1 MKLRRTMS
9 ALMAGVMAVSSAV
22 VCSVSASAEAL
33 LNQQVTVNSGTLDGN
48 GDITQSLSLWTA
60 NKNVD
65 DYESV
70 TITYDI
76 VDKGNINHFQLY
88 AKGGNINWASNG
100 EWGVTVGN
108 DKTLTLDL
116 SSHAGKTFNEIG
128 YQINAGED
136 NANAEMTGKIIIKSL
151 ELTPKSG
158 DDDSGD
164 NQPTTKKDYFTN
176 YDGKPITMTADGNGG
191 ATATFNITL
200 DGITPGKSTIADLK
214 AAYSKF
220 GMNGIKYVKD
230 SLGLSASNFGASVL
244 VQAGDNWQHWIAQGY
259 ASLTTDGTNVTF
271 DTSSVQVW
279 DDTAKAMVD
288 APEDAIIQKIAVQIY
303 VGDPKPDAVTALKK
317 DDTFTINPTDTGD
330 GDDGDDSGDAP
341 ATDGNVIWSGNT
353 ALGSWA
359 NPVSIKN
366 PNLSAGDTVNIKYTV
381 DDANAQLKVCAM
393 TGNWDALASMTDTN
407 EYGVA
412 DLAKDGT
419 YSFVISEA
427 DAKAVNES
435 GMSIQ
440 GQNATITEV
449 SVTKA
454 QSGGD
459 EEPDDKDYEESTTDY
474 TALTDYTLIKLAG
487 GQTLFVMPISKA
499 DATEND
505 TAVLKI
511 TRASDG
517 KYVRCVT
524 WKVYKGFKFIDA
536 NNTKLMESGKN
547 GTYFVLFLLNNV
559 DESENYTFELLLG
572 NAKG

>member
-33 LNQQVTVNSGTLDGN
+33 LNQQVTVNSGTFDEKGC
-48 GDITQSLSLWTA
+48 ITQSLSLYSA
-60 NKNVD
+60 NLDVD
-65 DYESV
+65 NYESV
-70 TITYDI
+70 TITYDV
-76 VDKGNINHFQLY
+76 VDTGNINNFQLY
-88 AKGGNINWASNG
+88 MTGGTISWASNG
-100 EWGVTVGN
+100 EWGVSNGN

-116 SSHAGKTFNEIG
+116 SSHAGKTFNQIG
-128 YQINAGED
+128 YQLNGPADKELTGEV
-136 NANAEMTGKIIIKSL
+136 TIKSL

-158 DDDSGD
+158 DDGSGD
-164 NQPTTKKDYFTN
+164 NQPSAKKDYFLD
-176 YDGKPITMTADGNGG
+176 YDGKPITLTADGNGA
-191 ATATFNITL
+191 ATATFDITL
-200 DGITPGKSTIADLK
+200 DDITLGKSTVADLK
-214 AAYSKF
+214 AAYDKF
-220 GMNGIKYVKD
+220 GMKGIKYVKD
-230 SLGLSASNFGASVL
+230 SLELSASNFGACVF
-244 VQAGDNWQHWIAQGY
+244 VKAGDNWEWWGALGY
-259 ASLTTDGTNVTF
+259 TTLSADGTDVILN
-271 DTSSVQVW
+271 TSEELKHWDGTVIPDDAKVQQVG
-279 DDTAKAMVD
+279 
-288 APEDAIIQKIAVQIY
+288 VQFY

-317 DDTFTINPTDTGD
+317 GGTIVINPTDTGD
-330 GDDGDDSGDAP
+330 GDDGDDSGDTP
-341 ATDGNVIWSGNT
+341 ADDNVIWSGNT

-359 NPVSIKN
+359 NTVSIKN

-381 DDANAQLKVCAM
+381 DDANAQLKICAM
-393 TGNWDALASMTDTN
+393 TGSWDTLASMTDTN

-435 GMSIQ
+435 GMGIQ

-536 NNTKLMESGKN
+536 NNTKLMESGKT

>member
-22 VCSVSASAEAL
+22 VCSVSASAATDKECLSAAKDITTDATFSDGILHDFLNSWDNPLTVADYESITITYSVKDVGNITALQIYINGDKSKGGEWVSDGWSISAGDNQTITLNLTDTSKVKCTTFGEAGL
-33 LNQQVTVNSGTLDGN
+33 KLYGPDGEACTGSVTVNSVLIKAKSTDDG
-48 GDITQSLSLWTA
+48 
-60 NKNVD
+60 
-65 DYESV
+65 
-70 TITYDI
+70 
-76 VDKGNINHFQLY
+76 
-88 AKGGNINWASNG
+88 
-100 EWGVTVGN
+100 
-108 DKTLTLDL
+108 
-116 SSHAGKTFNEIG
+116 
-128 YQINAGED
+128 
-136 NANAEMTGKIIIKSL
+136 
-151 ELTPKSG
+151 
-158 DDDSGD
+158 SGD
-164 NQPTTKKDYFTN
+164 NQPSAKKDYFLDYN
-176 YDGKPITMTADGNGG
+176 GKPITLTADGNGE
-191 ATATFNITL
+191 ATATFDITL
-200 DGITPGKSTIADLK
+200 DDITLGKSTVADLK
-214 AAYSKF
+214 AAYDKF
-220 GMNGIKYVKD
+220 GMKGIKYVKD
-230 SLGLSASNFGASVL
+230 SLELSASNFGACVF
-244 VQAGDNWQHWIAQGY
+244 VKAGDNWEWWGALGY
-259 ASLTTDGTNVTF
+259 TTLSADGTDVILN
-271 DTSSVQVW
+271 TSEELKHWDGTVIPDDAKVQQVG
-279 DDTAKAMVD
+279 
-288 APEDAIIQKIAVQIY
+288 VQIY
-303 VGDPKPDAVTALKK
+303 VGDPKPDAVTELKK
-317 DDTFTINPTDTGD
+317 GDTIVINPTDTGD
-330 GDDGDDSGDAP
+330 GDEDDTP
-341 ATDGNVIWSGNT
+341 ATDGNVIWNGNT

-359 NPVSIKN
+359 NTVSIKN

-393 TGNWDALASMTDTN
+393 TGSWDTLASMTDTN

-419 YSFVISEA
+419 YSFVISDA

-435 GMSIQ
+435 GMGIQ

-536 NNTKLMESGKN
+536 NNTKLMESGKT

>member
-33 LNQQVTVNSGTLDGN
+33 LNQQVTVNSGTFDEKGC
-48 GDITQSLSLWTA
+48 ITQSLSLYSA
-60 NKNVD
+60 NLDVD
-65 DYESV
+65 NYESV
-70 TITYDI
+70 TITYDV
-76 VDKGNINHFQLY
+76 VDTGNINNFQLY
-88 AKGGNINWASNG
+88 MTGGTISWASNG
-100 EWGVTVGN
+100 EWGVSNGN

-116 SSHAGKTFNEIG
+116 SSHAGKTFNQIG
-128 YQINAGED
+128 YQLNGPADKELTGEV
-136 NANAEMTGKIIIKSL
+136 TIKSL

-158 DDDSGD
+158 DDGSGD
-164 NQPTTKKDYFTN
+164 NQPSAKKDYFLD
-176 YDGKPITMTADGNGG
+176 YDGKPITLTADGNGA
-191 ATATFNITL
+191 ATATFDITL
-200 DGITPGKSTIADLK
+200 DDITLGKSTVADLK
-214 AAYSKF
+214 AAYDKF
-220 GMNGIKYVKD
+220 GMKGIKYVKD
-230 SLGLSASNFGASVL
+230 SLELSASNFGACVF
-244 VQAGDNWQHWIAQGY
+244 VKAGDNWEWWGALGY
-259 ASLTTDGTNVTF
+259 TTLSADGTDVILN
-271 DTSSVQVW
+271 TSEELKHWDGTVIPDDAKVQQVG
-279 DDTAKAMVD
+279 
-288 APEDAIIQKIAVQIY
+288 VQFY

-317 DDTFTINPTDTGD
+317 GGTIVINPTDTGD
-330 GDDGDDSGDAP
+330 GDDGDDSGDTP
-341 ATDGNVIWSGNT
+341 ADDNVIWSGNT

-359 NPVSIKN
+359 NTVSIKN

-381 DDANAQLKVCAM
+381 DDANAQLKICAM
-393 TGNWDALASMTDTN
+393 TGSWDTLASMTDTN

-435 GMSIQ
+435 GMGIQ

-536 NNTKLMESGKN
+536 NHTKLMESGKT

>member
-88 AKGGNINWASNG
+88 AKGGNINWVSNG

-191 ATATFNITL
+191 ATATLNITL
-200 DGITPGKSTIADLK
+200 DDITLGESTVADLK

-230 SLGLSASNFGASVL
+230 SLGLSASNFGACVF
-244 VQAGDNWQHWIAQGY
+244 VQAGDSWEWWGALGY
-259 ASLTTDGTNVTF
+259 TSLSADGTDVILN
-271 DTSSVQVW
+271 TSEELKHWDGTVIPDDAKVQQVG
-279 DDTAKAMVD
+279 
-288 APEDAIIQKIAVQIY
+288 VQFY

-317 DDTFTINPTDTGD
+317 GDTIVINPTDTGD
-330 GDDGDDSGDAP
+330 GDDGDDSGDTP
-341 ATDGNVIWSGNT
+341 ADDNVIWSGNT

-359 NPVSIKN
+359 NMVSIKN

-393 TGNWDALASMTDTN
+393 TGSWDALASMTDTN

-419 YSFVISEA
+419 YSFVISDA

-536 NNTKLMESGKN
+536 NNAKLMESGKT

-559 DESENYTFELLLG
+559 DESENYKFELLLG

>member
-33 LNQQVTVNSGTLDGN
+33 LNQQVTVNSGTFDEN
-48 GDITQSLSLWTA
+48 GCITQSLSLYTA
-60 NKNVD
+60 NLDVD
-65 DYESV
+65 NYESV
-70 TITYDI
+70 TITYDV
-76 VDKGNINHFQLY
+76 VDTGNITNFQLY
-88 AKGGNINWASNG
+88 MTGGTISWASSG
-100 EWGVTVGN
+100 EWGVSNGN

-116 SSHAGKTFNEIG
+116 SNHAGKTFNQIG
-128 YQINAGED
+128 YQLNGPADKELTGEV
-136 NANAEMTGKIIIKSL
+136 TIKSL

-191 ATATFNITL
+191 ATATLNITL
-200 DGITPGKSTIADLK
+200 DDITLGKSTVADLK

-230 SLGLSASNFGASVL
+230 SLGLSASNFGACVY
-244 VQAGDNWQHWIAQGY
+244 VQAGDTCEWWGALGY
-259 ASLTTDGTNVTF
+259 TSLSADGTDVILN
-271 DTSSVQVW
+271 TSEELKHWDGTVIPDDAKVQQVG
-279 DDTAKAMVD
+279 
-288 APEDAIIQKIAVQIY
+288 VQIY

-317 DDTFTINPTDTGD
+317 GDTIVINPTDTGD
-330 GDDGDDSGDAP
+330 GDDGDDSGDTP
-341 ATDGNVIWSGNT
+341 ADDNVIWSGNT

-359 NPVSIKN
+359 NTVSLKN
-366 PNLSAGDTVNIKYTV
+366 LNLSAGDTVNIKYTV

-412 DLAKDGT
+412 DLAKDGI

-435 GMSIQ
+435 GMAIQ

-536 NNTKLMESGKN
+536 NNTKLMESGKT